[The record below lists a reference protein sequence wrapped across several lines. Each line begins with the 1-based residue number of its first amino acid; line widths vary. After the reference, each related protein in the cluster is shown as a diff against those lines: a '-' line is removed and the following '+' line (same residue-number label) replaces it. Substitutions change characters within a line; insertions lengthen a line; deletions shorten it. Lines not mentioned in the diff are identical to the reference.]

1 MIFKFSK
8 TLAGEATRF
17 FIRPDSQLRLYK
29 ITDEQGL
36 ILAEFHHGNYEQ
48 LVKAESKEIKIEPIK
63 RLFKKAKLLLLD
75 GKDHTQIGEMQ
86 INGQG
91 ISHFWK
97 DVPSDPNAVITFGG
111 VDYYFRRIQPD
122 IKYDWFKKAS
132 WGHFKF
138 ILYSTKGED
147 AAYFSLKMDIPI
159 ISKPNYTKYRPFEGI
174 IESSFSNLSV
184 IALAFYLFELEFEAE
199 DQKYDG

>member
-8 TLAGEATRF
+8 TLVGEATSI
-17 FIRPDSQLRLYK
+17 FIRPDRQLRLYK
-29 ITDEQGL
+29 ITDEQGQ
-36 ILAEFHHGNYEQ
+36 ILAEFHHGYYEL

-63 RLFKKAKLLLLD
+63 RLFKKTKLLLFD

-97 DVPSDPNAVITFGG
+97 DVPSDPNAVITFNG

-122 IKYDWFKKAS
+122 IQYDWFKKAS

-138 ILYSTKGED
+138 TLYSTKGED
-147 AAYFSLKMDIPI
+147 VAYFSLKMDIPI

-174 IESSFSNLSV
+174 IESNFSNLSV
-184 IALAFYLFELEFEAE
+184 IVLAFYLFELEFEAE